1 MERETVRHRVYAV
14 RLALGDGWKTP
25 MSGEA
30 FAALLSKRLKRRYD
44 GAMISRMENGAR
56 KISLDEVEAIAALDP
71 KKRGPSWLAFGETA
85 APARAELPD
94 LEPQIS
100 GTLTDEQKEASRA
113 RRAARK
119 KKGNSHG
126 RAG

>member
-1 MERETVRHRVYAV
+1 MGKPMAPERVGDRIRQARFQRQAQLGRALTQTALAASIGVSPGAV
-14 RLALGDGWKTP
+14 SQWENGTTEPSLSVLPKLARALGVTAG
-25 MSGEA
+25 
-30 FAALLSKRLKRRYD
+30 
-44 GAMISRMENGAR
+44 
-56 KISLDEVEAIAALDP
+56 
-71 KKRGPSWLAFGETA
+71 WLAFGETA

>member
-14 RLALGDGWKTP
+14 RLALGDGWKNP
-25 MSGEA
+25 LPGEA
-30 FAALLSKRLKRRYD
+30 FAALVSKRMKRRYD
-44 GAMISRMENGAR
+44 SAMISRMENGAR

-85 APARAELPD
+85 APAQLPD

-100 GTLTDEQKEASRA
+100 GTLSEEQKAASRA

-119 KKGNSHG
+119 KKGNPHG
-126 RAG
+126 RTG